1 VEHDAA
7 MGMRRIIVGGLILSL
22 GASGCTALREH
33 PTACRVTGAAIG
45 AVIGGVGT
53 GLAVGQIDTDGNNH
67 AAATGLSAAAGAAV
81 GALAGL
87 LVSKYTCEVEPPASP
102 PPVPAPPPPPPTA
115 GTKILTLEATQFA
128 FDRYDLTAEGETKV
142 NDAVKI
148 MRESPSIRVAVDGYT
163 DSIGSD
169 AYNLRLSERRAGT
182 VRDYLVAHGIDAGRI
197 TARGFGKNRPVA
209 SNATEE
215 GRAQNR
221 RVDIVVQ

>member
-1 VEHDAA
+1 MKHDAA
-7 MGMRRIIVGGLILSL
+7 MSMRRIIVGGLILSL

-45 AVIGGVGT
+45 AVIGGVGA
-53 GLAVGQIDTDGNNH
+53 GVAVGQIDTDGNNH

-87 LVSKYTCEVEPPASP
+87 LVSKYTCEVEPPP
-102 PPVPAPPPPPPTA
+102 PPAPAPPPAPPPPAA
-115 GTKILTLEATQFA
+115 GTKILTLEAAHFA
-128 FDRYDLTAEGETKV
+128 FDRYDLTPAGEAKV
-142 NDAVKI
+142 DDAVKI
-148 MRESPSIRVAVDGYT
+148 LRESPAIRVTVDGYT
-163 DSIGSD
+163 DAIGSE
-169 AYNLRLSERRAGT
+169 AYNLRLSERRATT

-197 TARGFGKNRPVA
+197 TARGFGKSNPVA
-209 SNATEE
+209 SNATAE